1 LIFQKEF
8 LQKFIKFF
16 KNTLTIKMNSKQIE
30 QICVDE
36 IKQFFKDVHGLDSV
50 KIADI
55 FNYINKKSDDEF
67 AEFIV
72 DLRAKGRY
80 CITGENIGQ
89 MEKIIEK
96 ARQFAGVARA
106 VMTMLKMKNKNR
118 WNRVD
123 TKVIDLE
130 MQGNGMTTTVNGIS
144 IKFM

>member
-36 IKQFFKDVHGLDSV
+36 IKQFFKDAHNLDSI
-50 KIADI
+50 KISEV
-55 FNYINKKSDDEF
+55 FNYANKKSDDEF